1 MEERDSISSEMYRKL
16 VTERDDLLGIIAYAI
31 YKQRKNEFIRQEL
44 QKKKKTKNRR
54 TDWLTEN
61 EMRPF
66 HLKNQDET
74 YIEALIEKAKKKR
87 SKYLEIAF
95 QEQIE
100 GHTNEV
106 SKLEERIQSL
116 EKECEDSKNL
126 NERVENAISLALKKK
141 RNWIR
146 WIMDSAYEALV
157 SFGGALILIALAA
170 LLMFFSAPIRSE
182 AADTLDKLEQTIRP
196 SSDST
201 NVEKTVKNP

>member
-74 YIEALIEKAKKKR
+74 YIEALIEKAKKKTIKVLGDCFSR
-87 SKYLEIAF
+87 
-95 QEQIE
+95 
-100 GHTNEV
+100 TNRGTHE
-106 SKLEERIQSL
+106 
-116 EKECEDSKNL
+116 
-126 NERVENAISLALKKK
+126 
-141 RNWIR
+141 
-146 WIMDSAYEALV
+146 
-157 SFGGALILIALAA
+157 
-170 LLMFFSAPIRSE
+170 
-182 AADTLDKLEQTIRP
+182 
-196 SSDST
+196 
-201 NVEKTVKNP
+201 

>member
-116 EKECEDSKNL
+116 EKECEDSKKP
-126 NERVENAISLALKKK
+126 E
-141 RNWIR
+141 
-146 WIMDSAYEALV
+146 
-157 SFGGALILIALAA
+157 
-170 LLMFFSAPIRSE
+170 
-182 AADTLDKLEQTIRP
+182 
-196 SSDST
+196 
-201 NVEKTVKNP
+201 